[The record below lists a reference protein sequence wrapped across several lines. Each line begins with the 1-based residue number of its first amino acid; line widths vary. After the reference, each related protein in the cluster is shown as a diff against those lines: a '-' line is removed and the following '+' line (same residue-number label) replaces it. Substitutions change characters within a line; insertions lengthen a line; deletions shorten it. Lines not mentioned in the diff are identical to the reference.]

1 MAGILEQSVTL
12 VGPGRAGRAFAR
24 SWSDAGGRIG
34 QVILRGDL
42 RAAAGIPGAIVR
54 RIDEERFDGCDI
66 LVLSVPDDAIA
77 AVAERL
83 AGRIS
88 CRVAFHLS
96 GALTGQVLTAL
107 SARGASVGS
116 LHPLAPFT
124 GAEGEDWR
132 GILVAVEGDVAAAQ
146 AGESIAL
153 ALDARPC
160 RLSPEGKP
168 LYHAAASL
176 AAGGTAAVLS
186 IAVRLCVAA
195 GLPEELAREALAQ
208 LASRATAAVGARR
221 FEEAFTGAVA
231 RRDAGTV
238 RMHARA
244 LAAHPDALAL
254 YRALAEEILARTPGR
269 GREAEI
275 RAILLEPPPPP
286 RTSGS
291 S

>member
-1 MAGILEQSVTL
+1 M
-12 VGPGRAGRAFAR
+12 GRSSR
-24 SWSDAGGRIG
+24 
-34 QVILRGDL
+34 
-42 RAAAGIPGAIVR
+42 
-54 RIDEERFDGCDI
+54 
-66 LVLSVPDDAIA
+66 VLSALA
-77 AVAERL
+77 A
-83 AGRIS
+83 
-88 CRVAFHLS
+88 H
-96 GALTGQVLTAL
+96 
-107 SARGASVGS
+107 GASVGS

-124 GAEGEDWR
+124 GADGEDWR
-132 GILVAVEGDVAAAQ
+132 GIFVAVEGDAAAVE
-146 AGESIAL
+146 AGERMAM
-153 ALDARPC
+153 AMGARSC

-186 IAVRLCVAA
+186 VAVRLGVAA

-208 LASRATAAVGARR
+208 LASRAMAAVGARR
-221 FEEAFTGAVA
+221 FDEAFTGAAA

-269 GREAEI
+269 GREEEI
-275 RAILLEPPPPP
+275 LAILLEGDSP
-286 RTSGS
+286 RGS